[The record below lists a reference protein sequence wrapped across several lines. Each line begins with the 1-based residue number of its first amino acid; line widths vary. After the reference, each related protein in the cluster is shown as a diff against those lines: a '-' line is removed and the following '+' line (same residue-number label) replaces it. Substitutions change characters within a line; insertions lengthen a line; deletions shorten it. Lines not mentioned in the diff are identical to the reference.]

1 MRVCVC
7 VCQVIV
13 HEVPGQELEV
23 EVFDKDHDHDDFL
36 GRYHITAFFVSHLFF
51 KRGHILLFVTFLF
64 SLKFTCNISQG
75 LLQLKTFPFQK
86 FQKNELVLR
95 YDMTSFV

>member
-1 MRVCVC
+1 MIITVCAVIIACLVYCMR

-36 GRYHITAFFVSHLFF
+36 GRYHHVYLLIFSSHSISHLF
-51 KRGHILLFVTFLF
+51 L
-64 SLKFTCNISQG
+64 
-75 LLQLKTFPFQK
+75 
-86 FQKNELVLR
+86 
-95 YDMTSFV
+95 

>member
-1 MRVCVC
+1 MYDVNVMNFLISCVSVSFSLSRHILSLITHAVTVGVCLVFHACVCVCVC

-51 KRGHILLFVTFLF
+51 
-64 SLKFTCNISQG
+64 
-75 LLQLKTFPFQK
+75 
-86 FQKNELVLR
+86 
-95 YDMTSFV
+95 